1 MKRERNTKG
10 LVQNQ
15 ERTPNERRKSAQK
28 AGVASGEAR
37 RKKKALRELMQTAL
51 QMEEQNEAYRG
62 QMLKAGWSGEDMSQ
76 MAVIT
81 QGLIQKAKMGDVQAY
96 NAIRDIIGE
105 KPVDETK
112 LTGTLDTN
120 LEIGF
125 VESGVE
131 PKTSESDVEL

>member
-1 MKRERNTKG
+1 MNEQNLKPLNQRTKS
-10 LVQNQ
+10 
-15 ERTPNERRKSAQK
+15 ERRELAKK
-28 AGVASGEAR
+28 AGEASGEAR

-62 QMLKAGWSGEDMSQ
+62 QMVKAGWSGEDMSQ

-81 QGLIQKAKMGDVQAY
+81 QGLIQRAKTGDVQAY

-112 LTGTLDTN
+112 MTGTLDTK

-125 VESGVE
+125 VESGIE
-131 PKTSESDVEL
+131 PKTSESDVEI